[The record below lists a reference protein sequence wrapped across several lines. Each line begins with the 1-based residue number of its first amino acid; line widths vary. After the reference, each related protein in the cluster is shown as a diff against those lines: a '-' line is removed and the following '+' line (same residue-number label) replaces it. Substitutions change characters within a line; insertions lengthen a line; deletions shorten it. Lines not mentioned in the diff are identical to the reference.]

1 MSPSAR
7 TARGLAIA
15 AWLLLAA
22 SVAAWPFVGAGI
34 GRFAT
39 LVAFLPLLLALRG
52 ITRGARRSLR
62 FAPMTLAP
70 ALALAVTEV
79 LVNPAGRPWAGA
91 TLALV
96 FLAFTAVLAA
106 LRAAPRD

>member
-1 MSPSAR
+1 MSPRAR

-39 LVAFLPLLLALRG
+39 LIAFLPLLLPLAGIARG
-52 ITRGARRSLR
+52 TRRSLR
-62 FAPMTLAP
+62 IAPMTLAP

-79 LVNPAGRPWAGA
+79 LVNPAARPWAGA
-91 TLALV
+91 TLALA
-96 FLAFTAVLAA
+96 FLAFAGILAT
-106 LRAAPRD
+106 LRAAPPG